1 MPPHILIIGG
11 GRRLHDEIR
20 AAADGVRT
28 TTICRMAVLPKID
41 NPQRNVRLVA
51 MRDDA
56 TLDEWLAMAGFLHA
70 QDPFTAVAA
79 WSELDQEK
87 GAAIGERL
95 GIVAP
100 DRETIRLVSDKAAMR
115 HRLALLGLDD
125 TRVRSVTT
133 IEEAREAV
141 AFTGLPCVLKPAA
154 SSGSRGVSVLRDLDE
169 LDAAWTWA
177 RATEPASALLVEEFL
192 SGTEYSVEAMSEGG
206 VHHVVTVTGKYSEN
220 EHRVEEGHVVP
231 ALIPAAQAAGITD
244 FVERTLTGLGIVDGV
259 THTEIIETRR
269 GPRVV
274 ETHLRPAGG
283 WIPLLVR
290 DALGVDLLSLL
301 AARTVDRPVLQRLA
315 AVPAGDREPETQ
327 EQQCAAIWFIQPD
340 ADSEGELLSLF
351 GVEHALD
358 TPGVVEVQVLRKP
371 GDRIGTLRSSGT
383 RLAMVRAV
391 GPDQET
397 AVAAAREGAS
407 RIRAVVVPPAE
418 AGPLDGTLLTGGSFR

>member
-1 MPPHILIIGG
+1 MPPHILIVGG

-20 AAADGVRT
+20 AAAAGVRT
-28 TTICRMAVLPKID
+28 TTICRMSVLPKIN
-41 NPQRNVRLVA
+41 NPQRNARLIA
-51 MRDDA
+51 MSNDA
-56 TLDEWLAMAGFLHA
+56 TLDEWLAMAEFLHT

-79 WSELDQEK
+79 WSEVDQEK

-95 GIVAP
+95 GIDAP
-100 DRETIRLVSDKAAMR
+100 DRETVRLVNDKAAMR

-125 TRVRSVTT
+125 TRVRSVSTV
-133 IEEAREAV
+133 EEARAAV
-141 AFTGLPCVLKPAA
+141 AFTGLPCVLKPDSA
-154 SSGSRGVSVLRDLDE
+154 SGSRGVSVLRDLGE
-169 LDAAWTWA
+169 LEAAWAWA
-177 RATEPASALLVEEFL
+177 RAAEPESTLLVEEFL

-206 VHHVVTVTGKYSEN
+206 VHRVVTITGKFSDS

-231 ALIPAAQAAGITD
+231 ALLPAAQAAGIAD
-244 FVERTLTGLGIVDGV
+244 FVERALSALGVVDGV
-259 THTEIIETRR
+259 THTEIIETKR
-269 GPRVV
+269 GPRMV

-301 AARTVDRPVLQRLA
+301 AARTVDQSVLQRL
-315 AVPAGDREPETQ
+315 PGERSGDPEPEPKDQ
-327 EQQCAAIWFIQPD
+327 LCAAIWFIQPETG
-340 ADSEGELLSLF
+340 SEGELLSLF

-358 TPGVVEVQVLRKP
+358 TPGVVEVQVLGRP

-383 RLAMVRAV
+383 RLAMVRAI
-391 GPDQET
+391 GPDQDS

-418 AGPLDGTLLTGGSFR
+418 AGPLDGELLTGGKLR

>member
-1 MPPHILIIGG
+1 MPSHILIVGG

-28 TTICRMAVLPKID
+28 TTICRMAVLPKVD

-56 TLDEWLAMAGFLHA
+56 TLDEWLAMAEFLHT

-95 GIVAP
+95 GIIAP

-133 IEEAREAV
+133 LDEARAAV

-154 SSGSRGVSVLRDLDE
+154 SSGSRGVSVLRDLGE

-177 RATEPASALLVEEFL
+177 RSAEPESTLLVEEFL

-206 VHHVVTVTGKYSEN
+206 EHHVVTITGKYSEN

-231 ALIPAAQAAGITD
+231 APIPAAQAAGIAD
-244 FVERTLTGLGIVDGV
+244 FVERTLSALGIVDGV
-259 THTEIIETRR
+259 THTEIIETKR
-269 GPRVV
+269 GPRMV

-290 DALGVDLLSLL
+290 DALGVDLLGML
-301 AARTVDRPVLQRLA
+301 AARTVDRPVLPRLSA
-315 AVPAGDREPETQ
+315 LPTGHGGPDAPEH
-327 EQQCAAIWFIQPD
+327 QCAAIWFIQPD
-340 ADSEGELLSLF
+340 PGDEGELLSLF
-351 GVEHALD
+351 GVERALE

-371 GDRIGTLRSSGT
+371 GDRIGVLRSSGT

-418 AGPLDGTLLTGGSFR
+418 AGRLDGSLLTGGKFR